1 MMETWMLEPSE
12 RRRLRE
18 IELGLRN
25 DDPEFADR
33 IETRSSP
40 QRDSGVSRQLYALMG
55 IGVVVALCGLLVPVF
70 YAVGLSVVLTAV
82 VVRLATVWLD
92 RRELMSGGEDGDGEP
107 GPEDDDPGSGELR
120 V

>member
-1 MMETWMLEPSE
+1 MLEPSE

-33 IETRSSP
+33 IEARSDAR
-40 QRDSGVSRQLYALMG
+40 RDSAVSRQLYALMV
-55 IGVVVALCGLLVPVF
+55 IGAVVALLGFLAPVCF
-70 YAVGLSVVLTAV
+70 AVGLSLALTAV
-82 VVRLATVWLD
+82 VVRLATSWLD
-92 RRELMSGGEDGDGEP
+92 RREPLADEEDEDRAP

>member
-1 MMETWMLEPSE
+1 MLEPSE

-33 IETRSSP
+33 IETRSGP
-40 QRDSGVSRQLYALMG
+40 RRDSGGSRQLYALMG
-55 IGVVVALCGLLVPVF
+55 IGVVVALFGLLAPVF
-70 YAVGLSVVLTAV
+70 YAVGLSVALTSV
-82 VVRLATVWLD
+82 VVRLATAWLD
-92 RRELMSGGEDGDGEP
+92 RRKPLADDEDVEP